1 MYLMRNKF
9 NLIIVRRNFIDIDK
23 DAQYLYFSEVDE
35 NYKTLK
41 EEKFSV
47 GYNFIKVLFYKKRL
61 YVFSNDLSV
70 YY

>member
-47 GYNFIKVLFYKKRL
+47 GYFIKVLFYKKRL
-61 YVFSNDLSV
+61 YVFSDDLCV